1 MIEQLL
7 SLPVVNQISTTIS
20 QRQIDEL
27 PVIVVAHPKV
37 HAAVALQGAH
47 LLAWQPEGEEP
58 VLWMSSAS
66 AFKEGV
72 AIRGGIPICWPWFGP
87 AGKPSHGFARNMPW
101 TLTEHQET
109 QQGVVLTL
117 TLTLKSCEKTRE
129 LWPHDFTLTAR
140 FTLGETCHIEL
151 ESTGD
156 FEANS
161 ALHTYFNI
169 GDIAGVSIKGLGNSF
184 IDKVDGAKARQEE
197 GDLTFTGQTDRIY
210 TQPQA
215 TSEIV
220 DPVLKRTLV
229 IAHENNS
236 DVVAWNPGSA
246 LSVSMADMPDDGY
259 KTMVCV
265 ETAQVS
271 HPHVSTHAAP
281 ARLAVTF
288 SLRK

>member
-1 MIEQLL
+1 MTEQLF
-7 SLPVVNQISTTIS
+7 SLPVVNQITTSVS
-20 QRQIDEL
+20 QRLIDEL
-27 PVIVVAHPKV
+27 PVLVVTHPKV
-37 HAAVALQGAH
+37 RAAIALQGAH
-47 LLAWQPEGEEP
+47 LLSWQPEGEEP

-87 AGKPSHGFARNMPW
+87 AGKPSHGFARNMAW
-101 TLTEHQET
+101 ELTDHQET
-109 QQGVVLTL
+109 DEGVVLTL
-117 TLTLKSCEKTRE
+117 TLKSSPETLA
-129 LWPHDFTLTAR
+129 LWPHEFTLTAR
-140 FTLGETCHIEL
+140 FTLGATCHIEL

-156 FEANS
+156 FDANS

-169 GDIAGVSIKGLGNSF
+169 GDIASVTVKGLGNSF
-184 IDKVDGAKARQEE
+184 IDKVDGAKAKQTE

-210 TQPQA
+210 TRPQA
-215 TSEIV
+215 NSEIV

-236 DVVAWNPGSA
+236 DVVAWNPGSE

-265 ETAQVS
+265 ETAQVLDK
-271 HPHVSTHAAP
+271 HISTHAAP

-288 SLRK
+288 SIRK

>member
-1 MIEQLL
+1 MTEQLF
-7 SLPVVNQISTTIS
+7 SLPVVNQISTSVS
-20 QRQIDEL
+20 QRLIDEL
-27 PVIVVAHPKV
+27 PVLVVTHPKV
-37 HAAVALQGAH
+37 RAAIALQGAH
-47 LLAWQPEGEEP
+47 LLSWQPEGEAP

-87 AGKPSHGFARNMPW
+87 AGKPSHGFARNVAW
-101 TLTEHQET
+101 ELTDRQET
-109 QQGVVLTL
+109 AEGVVLTL
-117 TLTLKSCEKTRE
+117 TLKSSPETLE
-129 LWPHDFTLTAR
+129 LWPHEFTLTAR
-140 FTLGETCHIEL
+140 FTLGSTCHIEL

-184 IDKVDGAKARQEE
+184 IDKVDGAKAKQEE

-229 IAHENNS
+229 VAHENNA

-271 HPHVSTHAAP
+271 QTHKSTHAAP

-288 SLRK
+288 SIRK

>member
-1 MIEQLL
+1 MTEQLF
-7 SLPVVNQISTTIS
+7 SLPVVNQISTSVS

-27 PVIVVAHPKV
+27 PVLVVTHPKV
-37 HAAVALQGAH
+37 RAAIALQGAH
-47 LLAWQPEGEEP
+47 LLLWQPEGEEP

-87 AGKPSHGFARNMPW
+87 AGQPSHGFARNLPW
-101 TLTEHQET
+101 ELTDHKENDE
-109 QQGVVLTL
+109 GVVLTL
-117 TLTLKSCEKTRE
+117 TLKSSPETLA
-129 LWPHDFTLTAR
+129 LWPHEFTLSAR
-140 FTLGETCHIEL
+140 FSLGETCHIEL

-169 GDIAGVSIKGLGNSF
+169 GDIADVSIKGLGNSF
-184 IDKVDGAKARQEE
+184 IDKVDGAKAKQET

-271 HPHVSTHAAP
+271 HKHVSTHAAP

>member
-1 MIEQLL
+1 MTEQLF
-7 SLPVVNQISTTIS
+7 SLPVVNQITTSVS
-20 QRQIDEL
+20 QRLIDEL
-27 PVIVVAHPKV
+27 PVLVVTHPKV
-37 HAAVALQGAH
+37 RAAIALQGAH
-47 LLAWQPEGEEP
+47 LLSWQPEGEEP

-87 AGKPSHGFARNMPW
+87 AGKPSHGFARNMTW
-101 TLTEHQET
+101 ELTDHQET
-109 QQGVVLTL
+109 DEGVVLTL
-117 TLTLKSCEKTRE
+117 TLKSSPETLA
-129 LWPHDFTLTAR
+129 LWPHEFTLTAR
-140 FTLGETCHIEL
+140 FTLGATCHIEL

-169 GDIAGVSIKGLGNSF
+169 GDIASVSVKGLGNSF
-184 IDKVDGAKARQEE
+184 IDKVDGAKAKQTE

-210 TQPQA
+210 TQPQS

-229 IAHENNS
+229 VAHENNS
-236 DVVAWNPGSA
+236 DVVAWNPGSE

-271 HPHVSTHAAP
+271 NKHISTHATP

-288 SLRK
+288 SVRK

>member
-1 MIEQLL
+1 MTEQLF
-7 SLPVVNQISTTIS
+7 SLPVVNQITTSVS
-20 QRQIDEL
+20 QRLIDEL
-27 PVIVVAHPKV
+27 PVLVVTHPKV
-37 HAAVALQGAH
+37 RAAIALQGAH
-47 LLAWQPEGEEP
+47 LLSWQPEGEEP

-87 AGKPSHGFARNMPW
+87 AGKPSHGFARNMAW
-101 TLTEHQET
+101 ELTDHQET
-109 QQGVVLTL
+109 DEGVVLTL
-117 TLTLKSCEKTRE
+117 TLKSSPETLA
-129 LWPHDFTLTAR
+129 LWPHEFTLTAR
-140 FTLGETCHIEL
+140 FTLGATCHIEL

-169 GDIAGVSIKGLGNSF
+169 GDIASVSVKGLGNSF
-184 IDKVDGAKARQEE
+184 IDKVDGAKAKQTE

-210 TQPQA
+210 TQPQS

-229 IAHENNS
+229 VAHENNS
-236 DVVAWNPGSA
+236 DVVAWNPGSE

-271 HPHVSTHAAP
+271 DKHISTHATP
-281 ARLAVTF
+281 ARLVVTF
-288 SLRK
+288 SVRK

>member
-1 MIEQLL
+1 MTEQLF
-7 SLPVVNQISTTIS
+7 SLPVVNQISASVS
-20 QRQIDEL
+20 QRLIDEL
-27 PVIVVAHPKV
+27 PVLVVTHPKV
-37 HAAVALQGAH
+37 RAAVALQGAH
-47 LLAWQPEGEEP
+47 LLSWQPEGEEP

-87 AGKPSHGFARNMPW
+87 AGKPSHGFARNVAW
-101 TLTEHQET
+101 ELTDHKET
-109 QQGVVLTL
+109 DDGVVLTL
-117 TLTLKSCEKTRE
+117 TLKNSPETLE
-129 LWPHDFTLTAR
+129 LWPHAFTLTAR
-140 FTLGETCHIEL
+140 FTLGTTCHIEL

-169 GDIAGVSIKGLGNSF
+169 GDIADVSIKGLGNSF
-184 IDKVDGAKARQEE
+184 IDKVDGAKAKQEE

-215 TSEIV
+215 ISEIV

-229 IAHENNS
+229 VAHENNA

-271 HPHVSTHAAP
+271 HTHKSTHAAP

-288 SLRK
+288 SIRK

>member
-1 MIEQLL
+1 MTEQLF

-27 PVIVVAHPKV
+27 PVIVVSHPKV
-37 HAAVALQGAH
+37 KAAVALQGAH
-47 LLAWQPEGEEP
+47 LLSWQPEGEAP

-87 AGKPSHGFARNMPW
+87 AGKPSHGFARNFAW
-101 TLTEHQET
+101 TLTDHKESAE
-109 QQGVVLTL
+109 GVVLTL
-117 TLTLKSCEKTRE
+117 TLKSTPESLE
-129 LWPHDFTLTAR
+129 LWPHEFVLTAR
-140 FTLGETCHIEL
+140 FTLGAICHIEL
-151 ESTGD
+151 ESAGD

-169 GDIAGVSIKGLGNSF
+169 GNIADVTVKGLGASF
-184 IDKVDGAKARQEE
+184 IDKVDGAKLKEE
-197 GDLTFTGQTDRIY
+197 AGDLTFTGQTDRIY

-229 IAHENNS
+229 VAHENNA
-236 DVVAWNPGSA
+236 DVVAWNPGSE

-271 HPHVSTHAAP
+271 DKHVSTAAAP

-288 SLRK
+288 SIRK

>member
-1 MIEQLL
+1 MTEQLF
-7 SLPVVNQISTTIS
+7 SLPVVNQISTSVS
-20 QRQIDEL
+20 QRLIDEL
-27 PVIVVAHPKV
+27 PVLVVTHPKV
-37 HAAVALQGAH
+37 RAAIALQGAH
-47 LLAWQPEGEEP
+47 LLSWQPEGEAP

-87 AGKPSHGFARNMPW
+87 AGKPSHGFARNVAW
-101 TLTEHQET
+101 ELTDHQET
-109 QQGVVLTL
+109 AEGVVLTL
-117 TLTLKSCEKTRE
+117 TLKSSPETLE
-129 LWPHDFTLTAR
+129 LWPHEFTLTAR
-140 FTLGETCHIEL
+140 FTLGSTCHIEL

-184 IDKVDGAKARQEE
+184 IDKVDGAKAKQEE

-229 IAHENNS
+229 VAHENNA

-271 HPHVSTHAAP
+271 QTHKSTHAAP

-288 SLRK
+288 SIRK

>member
-1 MIEQLL
+1 MTEQLF
-7 SLPVVNQISTTIS
+7 SLPVVNQISATIS

-27 PVIVVAHPKV
+27 PVIVVSHPKV
-37 HAAVALQGAH
+37 KAAVALQGAH
-47 LLAWQPEGEEP
+47 LLSWQPAGEAP

-66 AFKEGV
+66 AFKDGV

-87 AGKPSHGFARNMPW
+87 AGKPSHGFARNFPW
-101 TLTEHQET
+101 ALTDHTESNE
-109 QQGVVLTL
+109 GVIL
-117 TLTLKSCEKTRE
+117 TLTLKSSPESLE
-129 LWPHDFTLTAR
+129 LWPHEFVLTAR

-156 FEANS
+156 FKANS

-169 GDIAGVSIKGLGNSF
+169 GDIADVTVKGLGAHF
-184 IDKVDGAKARQEE
+184 IDKVDGAKVKEE
-197 GDLTFTGQTDRIY
+197 GGDLTFTGQTDRIY

-215 TSEIV
+215 VSEIV

-229 IAHENNS
+229 VAHENNA

-271 HPHVSTHAAP
+271 HQHTSTHAAP

-288 SLRK
+288 SIRK

>member
-1 MIEQLL
+1 MTEQLF
-7 SLPVVNQISTTIS
+7 SLPVVNQITTSVS
-20 QRQIDEL
+20 QHLIDEL
-27 PVIVVAHPKV
+27 PVLVVTHPKV
-37 HAAVALQGAH
+37 RAAIALQGAH
-47 LLAWQPEGEEP
+47 LLSWQPEGEEP

-87 AGKPSHGFARNMPW
+87 AGKPSHGFARNMAW
-101 TLTEHQET
+101 ELTDHQET
-109 QQGVVLTL
+109 DEGVVLTL
-117 TLTLKSCEKTRE
+117 TLKSSPETLA
-129 LWPHDFTLTAR
+129 LWPHEFTLTAR
-140 FTLGETCHIEL
+140 FTLGATCHIEL

-156 FEANS
+156 FDANS

-169 GDIAGVSIKGLGNSF
+169 GDIASVSVKGLGNSF
-184 IDKVDGAKARQEE
+184 IDKVDGAKAKQTE

-229 IAHENNS
+229 VAHENNS
-236 DVVAWNPGSA
+236 DVVAWNPGSE

-271 HPHVSTHAAP
+271 DKHISTHATP
-281 ARLAVTF
+281 AHLAVTF
-288 SLRK
+288 SIRK

>member
-1 MIEQLL
+1 MTEQLF
-7 SLPVVNQISTTIS
+7 SLPVVNQITTSVS
-20 QRQIDEL
+20 QHLIDEL
-27 PVIVVAHPKV
+27 PVLVVTHPKV
-37 HAAVALQGAH
+37 RAAIALQGAH
-47 LLAWQPEGEEP
+47 LLSWQPEGEEP

-87 AGKPSHGFARNMPW
+87 AGKPSHGFARNMAW
-101 TLTEHQET
+101 ELTDQQET
-109 QQGVVLTL
+109 DEGVVLTL
-117 TLTLKSCEKTRE
+117 TLKSSPETLA
-129 LWPHDFTLTAR
+129 LWPHEFTLTAR
-140 FTLGETCHIEL
+140 FTLGATCHIEL

-156 FEANS
+156 FDANS

-169 GDIAGVSIKGLGNSF
+169 GDIASVSVKGLGNSF
-184 IDKVDGAKARQEE
+184 IDKVDGAKAKQTE

-229 IAHENNS
+229 VAHENNS
-236 DVVAWNPGSA
+236 DVVAWNPGSE

-271 HPHVSTHAAP
+271 DKHISTHATP
-281 ARLAVTF
+281 AHLAVTF
-288 SLRK
+288 SIRK

>member
-20 QRQIDEL
+20 QRQKDEL
-27 PVIVVAHPKV
+27 PVIVVSHPKV
-37 HAAVALQGAH
+37 RAAVALQGAH
-47 LLAWQPEGEEP
+47 LLAWQPEDQEP

-101 TLTEHQET
+101 ELTDHKEND
-109 QQGVVLTL
+109 QGVVLTL
-117 TLTLKSCEKTRE
+117 TLKSSEETLA

-169 GDIAGVSIKGLGNSF
+169 GDIADVSIKGLGGSF
-184 IDKVDGAKARQEE
+184 IDKVDGAKTKQET
-197 GDLTFTGQTDRIY
+197 GDLTFSGQTDRIY

-215 TSEIV
+215 TSEII

-229 IAHENNS
+229 IAHENNA
-236 DVVAWNPGSA
+236 DVVAWNPGA
-246 LSVSMADMPDDGY
+246 QLSVSMADMPDDGY

-271 HPHVSTHAAP
+271 HTHTSTHAAP